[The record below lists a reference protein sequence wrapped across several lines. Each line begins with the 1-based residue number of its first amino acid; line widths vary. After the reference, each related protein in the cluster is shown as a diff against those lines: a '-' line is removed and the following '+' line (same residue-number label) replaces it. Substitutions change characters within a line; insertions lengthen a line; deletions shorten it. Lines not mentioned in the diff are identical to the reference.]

1 MSRIV
6 LEEEDAN
13 KTQSTIGPI
22 RWLAPECINDQKYSL
37 KSDVWAFGITT
48 IEILTQSTPYPEY
61 KTLMEVVRNKKR

>member
-37 KSDVWAFGITT
+37 KSDVWAFGITI
-48 IEILTQSTPYPEY
+48 IEILTQSIPFKELQPI
-61 KTLMEVVRNKKR
+61 EVVK

>member
-37 KSDVWAFGITT
+37 KSDVWAFGITI
-48 IEILTQSTPYPEY
+48 IEILTQSIPF
-61 KTLMEVVRNKKR
+61 KDLQIMDVVK